1 MAILQ
6 SLKINILRSLSLFF
20 VLTELVIKPIFK
32 YFEYHQDGFRLNFSI
47 IFSVIVL
54 FALIEIIIQLCLKKI
69 NIRLNLSHSLPLLNL
84 SFIYLIIIISFPF
97 IISLPIYRIE
107 IFYLEY
113 FSSVVITSFLFY
125 MSGFYILDFLNKKK
139 FRSIF
144 FYSWVL
150 FTIVVLF
157 NTNFDFKYLNSGI
170 DVDVSN
176 PNHVTM
182 SDAYAILS
190 IIVIPFSRKIINK
203 LILFGISSITL
214 YFLMSRAS
222 LYTFIFFNFLVF
234 VITDKRIFW
243 AAILILISSFFF
255 MNWEQLLRLNSDNR
269 MLRLITFGNDSSQN
283 SRKIIFM
290 SGLNAIYEN
299 WIFGQYMGDVIARKN
314 TGTYIHNFL
323 SIWRQFGIIP
333 FIFIS
338 INIIYIYLK
347 FYLHILKNK
356 DWNNEE
362 QFVFILSA
370 YCLVLFLFARSFVF
384 SEIWIIFSLLPTYFF
399 KKNLVY

>member
-1 MAILQ
+1 
-6 SLKINILRSLSLFF
+6 
-20 VLTELVIKPIFK
+20 
-32 YFEYHQDGFRLNFSI
+32 
-47 IFSVIVL
+47 
-54 FALIEIIIQLCLKKI
+54 
-69 NIRLNLSHSLPLLNL
+69 
-84 SFIYLIIIISFPF
+84 
-97 IISLPIYRIE
+97 
-107 IFYLEY
+107 
-113 FSSVVITSFLFY
+113 
-125 MSGFYILDFLNKKK
+125 
-139 FRSIF
+139 
-144 FYSWVL
+144 
-150 FTIVVLF
+150 
-157 NTNFDFKYLNSGI
+157 
-170 DVDVSN
+170 
-176 PNHVTM
+176 
-182 SDAYAILS
+182 
-190 IIVIPFSRKIINK
+190 
-203 LILFGISSITL
+203 
-214 YFLMSRAS
+214 
-222 LYTFIFFNFLVF
+222 